1 MARMSLAERNR
12 RAIAAEGR
20 AEELSLTETT
30 SEGSPTDATG
40 DAGST
45 EMTYPAER
53 TSATGSANAT
63 STTDSTE
70 GANSTNGKKTTL
82 STDATET
89 TATTVLTSQSAS
101 EGPTA
106 RVGMYLTAQAFEDAR
121 GAYLADWKAG
131 GEASTLAAWV
141 GSAIV
146 AHAARGPEGRRALDP
161 VSVPEPG
168 KGITRTFAIPA
179 DAVRHMR
186 SALEAD
192 RDAGEWSSESAW
204 CVRAVT
210 AAVAVAKERGPLPVP
225 PKRLPNKLRR

>member
-30 SEGSPTDATG
+30 SEGSSTDGTG
-40 DAGST
+40 AAGST
-45 EMTYPAER
+45 DMTDPAAP
-53 TSATGSANAT
+53 TSATATANAT
-63 STTDSTE
+63 SPTDLTE
-70 GANSTNGKKTTL
+70 DANPTIAKKTTL
-82 STDATET
+82 STDATAST
-89 TATTVLTSQSAS
+89 DATVLTSDPTS
-101 EGPTA
+101 EDPTV
-106 RVGMYLTAQAFEDAR
+106 RVGMYLTARAFEDAR
-121 GAYLADWKAG
+121 AAYLADWKAG

-179 DAVRHMR
+179 EAVRHMR